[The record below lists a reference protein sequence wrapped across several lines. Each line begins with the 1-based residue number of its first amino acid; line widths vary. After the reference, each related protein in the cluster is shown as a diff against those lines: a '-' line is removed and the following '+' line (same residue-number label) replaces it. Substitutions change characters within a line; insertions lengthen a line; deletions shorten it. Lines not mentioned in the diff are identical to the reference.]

1 MKKGIV
7 VGVIILAILGFAS
20 ICFFAL
26 RQRPELAPSLQSAQ
40 KLFLQ
45 ERYGEAIKESEKAL
59 ANQPGWADQSQ
70 YLIGR
75 AYQAEGEWKK
85 AEEAYRKVVENYP
98 RSEWV
103 DKALD
108 RLGECYVNAGR
119 WGEGL
124 HVYREILKYYPEGD
138 LADDAQFNMGCV
150 YSNLSNVDNDFNR
163 AIEEYNKVIIG
174 YPGSNRLVETYFGI
188 GECYRNLKDW
198 DKAIQ
203 YYQKVI
209 DDYPN
214 TLWAAVA
221 RSMKGATYLASNR
234 QREAEVEYQ
243 NIVRLPQ
250 DQQAVSQVANV
261 QLERIHRAPRE
272 FEINADNIKYG
283 KSDNVATYEGSV
295 KVSCKGINIYAEKAV
310 VDLNQRIIKCSGN
323 VRLSSNDTVILSGD
337 QIDYYVDSNRAVIH
351 GNAQLEQKTEE
362 GINKVSAKEIDYFL
376 DTRKCIISME

>member
-7 VGVIILAILGFAS
+7 VGVIILAILAFAF
-20 ICFFAL
+20 ICFFTL
-26 RQRPELAPSLQSAQ
+26 GQRPELTPSLHSAQ
-40 KLFLQ
+40 RLFLQ

-59 ANQPGWADQSQ
+59 ANQPGWADESQ

-98 RSEWV
+98 RGEWV

-119 WGEGL
+119 WEEGL
-124 HVYREILKYYPEGD
+124 HVYREILKHYPEGD
-138 LADDAQFNMGCV
+138 LADDAQFNMACV
-150 YSNLSNVDNDFNR
+150 YSNPSNADNDFNR
-163 AIEEYNKVIIG
+163 AIEEYNKVIIR
-174 YPGSNRLVETYFGI
+174 YPKSNRLVETYFGI

-198 DKAIQ
+198 DKAIE
-203 YYQKVI
+203 YYQRVI
-209 DDYPN
+209 DQHPN

-221 RSMKGATYLASNR
+221 QSMKGATYLASNR
-234 QREAEVEYQ
+234 QKEAEVEYQ
-243 NIVRLPQ
+243 NIARLPQ
-250 DQQAVSQVANV
+250 QQQAVSQVANF
-261 QLERIHRAPRE
+261 QLKRMRRAAKE

-283 KSDNVATYEGSV
+283 KSDNIATYEGNV
-295 KVSCKGINIYAEKAV
+295 KLSCKGINIYAEKAV

-323 VRLSSNDTVILSGD
+323 VRLSSDGNVILSGD

-362 GINKVSAKEIDYFL
+362 GINKVSAKKIDYFL
-376 DTRKCIISME
+376 DTQKSIISME